1 MPSIPQKD
9 RNSLCAFSFR
19 DGRRCRTPRIAKS
32 WYCHDHARKE
42 AQAEA
47 AASVGRDVRNILSSG
62 YISACD
68 LTSALGRVFS
78 AVAQG
83 HFKPRTASTLAFL
96 GQTMVQSL
104 DRAEHEYCNAFGAER
119 WRHTLRASLV
129 PPPPLPPAPPP
140 RTLPAPQP
148 QPAVQP
154 AASANPR
161 PGAAA
166 NSPAGGPSS
175 PRPDASATTPPN
187 PAAATPTNTSN

>member
-1 MPSIPQKD
+1 MSPIPKKD

-19 DGRRCRTPRIAKS
+19 DGRHCRTPRIANS

-42 AQAEA
+42 AQAQA
-47 AASVGRDVRNILSSG
+47 AATVGRDVRNILSNG

-119 WRHTLRASLV
+119 WRHALRSSL
-129 PPPPLPPAPPP
+129 PPPPLQLAAPP
-140 RTLPAPQP
+140 RTQPAPQP
-148 QPAVQP
+148 PQP
-154 AASANPR
+154 
-161 PGAAA
+161 
-166 NSPAGGPSS
+166 S
-175 PRPDASATTPPN
+175 PRPEASAPSPPSPGPAPSTPATN
-187 PAAATPTNTSN
+187 PTREHP